1 MSSYD
6 LIVKTTIHAQS
17 QSQIWDCNGPMAFGK
32 PFRWILERTNSGVR
46 IRDLQGDVYH
56 VNETDLMSGAT
67 VKIPGNKAP
76 TFHLKPVNFITPPYL
91 AQGAQTN
98 VLPKLFAYGGVRRSL
113 LSCQQIHSAYVA
125 YERGKPTFA
134 LYHDA
139 QGLRVKTLA
148 SGVRLKLKGQ
158 KPVLGNVGEVWS
170 LPKEDLYRIT
180 LFKGWHWWR
189 FNLVQNVSAISGEIR
204 DLDSDG
210 LKFKRH
216 LFGLI
221 GLFALT
227 AGVGLYVTPKH
238 QEDKVAAE
246 APVVSLKPNHLF
258 KKQKQAPLDS
268 GAPAPVIQNPEP
280 AKVAEAAPQKAVAP
294 VVKPEPVV
302 HQAAAPHVAA
312 PDPNAKKA
320 KDMKSFL
327 SKFKGVTST
336 SGLLEAGASSN
347 SAKDT
352 GLFTST
358 GTGVAKTEVKPLMSG
373 GDVQV
378 EGVGGKGTGYA
389 EGSASG
395 AVGTGGSGG
404 SFVQMGG
411 NGYRVDEGLT
421 RDEVGS
427 VIHSHMGEIRY
438 CHEAALLQNPK
449 TEGKLMMTFE
459 INGRGVVKSATMDT
473 SQLTPG
479 ALAECVHERLMTWQ
493 FPKPRGGVTVNVT
506 YPFSFRV
513 LEKE

>member
-6 LIVKTTIHAQS
+6 LIVKTTIHAES
-17 QSQIWDCNGPMAFGK
+17 QSRVWDCNGPMAFGK
-32 PFRWILERTNSGVR
+32 PFRWILERTGSGVR
-46 IRDLQGDVYH
+46 IRDLHGEVY
-56 VNETDLMSGAT
+56 NIDEKDILNGAT
-67 VKIPGNKAP
+67 VKIPGSKAP

-91 AQGAQTN
+91 AQATHTN
-98 VLPKLFAYGGVRRSL
+98 ILPKLFAYGGVRRSL

-148 SGVRLKLKGQ
+148 SGVRMKLKGQ

-189 FNLVQNVSAISGEIR
+189 FNLVQNVSAISGEIK

-210 LKFKRH
+210 LKFKRY
-216 LFGLI
+216 LI
-221 GLFALT
+221 WMVGLFFLT
-227 AGVGLYVTPKH
+227 AGVSLFVTPKQ
-238 QEDKVAAE
+238 QEEKIVAE
-246 APVVSLKPNHLF
+246 APVVSLKQSHLF
-258 KKQKQAPLDS
+258 RKQKPKDS
-268 GAPAPVIQNPEP
+268 GAPAPEIKSPEP

-294 VVKPEPVV
+294 VAKSEPVV
-302 HQAAAPHVAA
+302 HAAAAPHVAA
-312 PDPNAKKA
+312 PDPNAQKA
-320 KDMKSFL
+320 KNLKSFL
-327 SKFKGVTST
+327 SKFKGVTGT
-336 SGLLEAGASSN
+336 TGLLEAGSN
-347 SAKDT
+347 SNNNAKDT
-352 GLFTST
+352 GLFSST
-358 GTGVAKTEVKPLMSG
+358 GTGVEKTEVKPLMSG

-378 EGVGGKGTGYA
+378 QGVGGKGTGYA
-389 EGSASG
+389 EGSANG
-395 AVGTGGSGG
+395 VVGMGGSGG
-404 SFVQMGG
+404 SFVELGG
-411 NGYRVDEGLT
+411 NGYRVEEGLT

-427 VIHSHMGEIRY
+427 VIHSHMGEVRY

-459 INGRGVVKSATMDT
+459 INGRGVVKNATMDT

-479 ALAECVHERLMTWQ
+479 SLAECVHERLMTWQ